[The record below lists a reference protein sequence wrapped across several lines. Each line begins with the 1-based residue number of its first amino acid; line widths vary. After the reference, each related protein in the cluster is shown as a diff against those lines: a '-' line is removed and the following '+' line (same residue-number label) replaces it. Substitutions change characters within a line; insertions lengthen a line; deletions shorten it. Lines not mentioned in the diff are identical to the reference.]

1 MSVVHS
7 ISASASDEA
16 LATAEE
22 DECRPTPSRDDRAAE
37 GRLRLP
43 PKPLPARPPTDT
55 CRRLEVRRLAEGAKA
70 RTARG
75 PTPANIDDESEEQK
89 EPAAAAVAMNT
100 ERDGKRISHAE
111 ETILGAS
118 EESYSR
124 CASARGSHQ
133 GRQLRVLHAV
143 DTVRP
148 EYEVLT
154 ACGGAMTR

>member
-1 MSVVHS
+1 M
-7 ISASASDEA
+7 SASASDEV

-22 DECRPTPSRDDRAAE
+22 DECRPKPSRDDRAAE

-43 PKPLPARPPTDT
+43 PKPLRPSTAA
-55 CRRLEVRRLAEGAKA
+55 CKRLEVRRLAEGAKA

-75 PTPANIDDESEEQK
+75 PTPANIDESEEK

-124 CASARGSHQ
+124 CARDSQA
-133 GRQLRVLHAV
+133 GRQRLRLLHA
-143 DTVRP
+143 DGYGSP
-148 EYEVLT
+148 EYEVVV
-154 ACGGAMTR
+154 AAR

>member
-1 MSVVHS
+1 M
-7 ISASASDEA
+7 SASASDEV

-43 PKPLPARPPTDT
+43 PKPL

-75 PTPANIDDESEEQK
+75 PTPANIDESEEK

-111 ETILGAS
+111 KTILGAA

-124 CASARGSHQ
+124 CASARA
-133 GRQLRVLHAV
+133 R
-143 DTVRP
+143 
-148 EYEVLT
+148 
-154 ACGGAMTR
+154 

>member
-55 CRRLEVRRLAEGAKA
+55 RRRLEVRRLAEGAKA

-75 PTPANIDDESEEQK
+75 PTPANIDESEEK

-111 ETILGAS
+111 ETISGAS

-133 GRQLRVLHAV
+133 GRQLRVLRTRLDV

-148 EYEVLT
+148 EYEVNVV
-154 ACGGAMTR
+154 GAATT

>member
-1 MSVVHS
+1 M
-7 ISASASDEA
+7 SASTSDEV

-43 PKPLPARPPTDT
+43 PKPL

-75 PTPANIDDESEEQK
+75 PTPANIDESEEK

-111 ETILGAS
+111 KNYFGCFREILFS
-118 EESYSR
+118 VCK
-124 CASARGSHQ
+124 CAR
-133 GRQLRVLHAV
+133 
-143 DTVRP
+143 
-148 EYEVLT
+148 
-154 ACGGAMTR
+154 